1 LHSSALM
8 THDSALSAQHSA
20 LPKLHITVI
29 MPVLNEDQILKKTL
43 SHTLALSFD
52 DVIVVDGS
60 SQDRT
65 RDIVAALQARDTGC
79 EVRGPELVQKLAP
92 ALTLLTTLPGRARQM
107 NAGAAI
113 SRGDVLVFV
122 HADTQLPMNARDQIE
137 RALLNPAYAG
147 GRFDVQFEPDTR
159 WGRVISRMMNW
170 RSQWSGIATGDQAIF
185 VRRVCFQQL
194 GGFSDVPIMEDIDF
208 TRRLKRA
215 GRLAA
220 VRSTVVTS
228 YRRWEQGGPV
238 KTITLMWLLRALY
251 WMGISP
257 HALTRLYA
265 HVR

>member
-1 LHSSALM
+1 M
-8 THDSALSAQHSA
+8 TNDSALSTQHSA
-20 LPKLHITVI
+20 RPKLHITVI
-29 MPVLNEDQILKKTL
+29 MPVLNEEQILKKTL

-65 RDIVAALQARDTGC
+65 RDIVASLQVRDAGC
-79 EVRGPELVQKLAP
+79 EVRGPKLVPKLELSAP

-113 SRGDVLVFV
+113 SQGDVLVFV

-137 RALLNPAYAG
+137 WALLNPAYVG

-159 WGRVISRMMNW
+159 WGRAISRMMNW
-170 RSQWSGIATGDQAIF
+170 RSRWSGIATGDQAIF

-220 VRSTVVTS
+220 VRSTVFTS

-238 KTITLMWLLRALY
+238 KTITLMWLLRGLY
-251 WMGISP
+251 WLGISP